1 MSVLAQICVIFAVC
15 LASEGIAAVLPFSFP
30 ASVIGMLLLLVLLGL
45 KALQPRQLEQ
55 TSSLLMDNMAMF
67 FIPACVGIIRY
78 ADVLLANFWVIVLIS
93 ILTTP
98 LVFFVTGHVVQ
109 LTMKLMRRKGGK
121 TDA

>member
-45 KALQPRQLEQ
+45 KAVQPRQLEQ

>member
-30 ASVIGMLLLLVLLGL
+30 ASVISMLLLLVLLGL
-45 KALQPRQLEQ
+45 KAVQPRQLEQ

-109 LTMKLMRRKGGK
+109 LTMKLMRRKGSK

>member
-45 KALQPRQLEQ
+45 KVVQPRQLEQ

>member
-15 LASEGIAAVLPFSFP
+15 LASEGLAAVLPFSFP

-45 KALQPRQLEQ
+45 KAVQPRQLEQ

>member
-45 KALQPRQLEQ
+45 KAVQPRQLEQ
-55 TSSLLMDNMAMF
+55 TSSLLIDNMAMF

-109 LTMKLMRRKGGK
+109 LTMKLMRRKGSK
-121 TDA
+121 TDV